1 MSLISDIEG
10 FATITSGKQQEY
22 YLDLLSIA
30 KPVEVV
36 SIQEVFTKDEIK
48 KIKRYVRPKVKM
60 CYMNSHNLTCLFP
73 DKVRYV
79 EGRFSRYGI
88 PIDHAFNRVGDKY
101 VDITAELALK
111 EDVSRNE
118 YIAYA
123 EYDQEQIFDAAYE
136 TGYYGGYYNFYWMKA
151 KKIKNNFVELK

>member
-1 MSLISDIEG
+1 MNLISDIEG
-10 FATITSGKQQEY
+10 FAALTSGKQQEY
-22 YLDLLSIA
+22 YIDLLNVA
-30 KPVEVV
+30 RQVEVV
-36 SIQEVFTKDEIK
+36 SIKEVFTEDEIK
-48 KIKRYVRPKVKM
+48 KIKKYVRPKVNM
-60 CYMNSHNLTCLFP
+60 CYKNSHYLTCLFP

-111 EDVSRNE
+111 ENVSESE

-123 EYDQEQIFDAAYE
+123 EYEQQQILDAAYA
-136 TGYYGGYYNFYWMKA
+136 TGYYGCYYNYYWMKA
-151 KKIKNNFVELK
+151 KK